1 MVLKLEEVN
10 QYNLPITK
18 FTTKLRLMKQ
28 IQKNEKLA
36 RYFPDDIR
44 SQADKPFVIDVVNTL
59 DPSYFPTCASEIDG
73 HMEKKAK
80 VKEDVIEL
88 SPEMHNLI
96 CKLQN
101 LPSNRK
107 FNSHGQKLRIA
118 KKKRKRP
125 EVMPTPQLSTTIKD
139 TGTVIKT
146 HELGSKRFRG
156 NK

>member
-88 SPEMHNLI
+88 TPEMHDLI

-107 FNSHGQKLRIA
+107 FNSHGQRLRVA

-125 EVMPTPQLSTTIKD
+125 VLEPTPYLGTTIKD
-139 TGTVIKT
+139 TGMLFQRQ
-146 HELGSKRFRG
+146 ELVSKRFRS
-156 NK
+156 

>member
-1 MVLKLEEVN
+1 MLKLEEVN

-18 FTTKLRLMKQ
+18 FTTKERLTEQ
-28 IQKNEKLA
+28 IAQNPKLA

-44 SQADKPFVIDVVNTL
+44 VGADKPFVIDIVNTL

-88 SPEMHNLI
+88 TSEMHDLI

-107 FNSHGQKLRIA
+107 FNSHGQRLRVS

-125 EVMPTPQLSTTIKD
+125 ELEPTPYLGATIKD
-139 TGTVIKT
+139 TGMLFQRQ
-146 HELGSKRFRG
+146 ELASKRFRS
-156 NK
+156 